1 MKKLFICIVMIL
13 VAVVIMR
20 GYWQRSA
27 KEAVAFTEDN
37 ELYVEAGDVDAYFE
51 LLEPFSETYMFFG
64 ATPTTYK
71 EAFNEFW
78 LHAISMADLRPIY
91 RELRVRR
98 EVLLPAAVLRVVALA
113 RLATLVFAAV
123 FFVVLPA
130 FTTSLFIAASTSSAE
145 MIPTAL
151 RPLRT
156 MMRWM

>member
-1 MKKLFICIVMIL
+1 MRKSFICIALIL
-13 VAVVIMR
+13 AAVVIAR

-51 LLEPFSETYMFFG
+51 LLESFSETYMLFG

-91 RELRVRR
+91 REHPDFYMCKSPGAPRAQKAVQTMNIITADSSVLEALNEAVSEFNNRQGRV
-98 EVLLPAAVLRVVALA
+98 
-113 RLATLVFAAV
+113 
-123 FFVVLPA
+123 
-130 FTTSLFIAASTSSAE
+130 
-145 MIPTAL
+145 
-151 RPLRT
+151 
-156 MMRWM
+156 